1 MNITTEI
8 EKKEKSLTELMVRIL
23 KDPLTPIE
31 TSMKGLN
38 ETLLD
43 SKDLID
49 EVNNSIGA
57 STDIIE
63 KIKSKVTELYDE
75 RIKSEDISAVIN
87 RLKEDLDVSFDER
100 LRKHEE
106 QINIIFESVI
116 IKLTAIQDG
125 QPEVKQLFARLGDQ
139 LTSISQKIESE
150 HTTTAKKIDTTYKAI
165 ANDIENSSASIT
177 EKLAENLIDG
187 EKKSAQQQNNH
198 IELLDALT
206 QQQTVL
212 REQLAINQRKL
223 TKLTTVIGIYFFFTF
238 AFICYDIWHQFHW

>member
-139 LTSISQKIESE
+139 LTSTSQKIESE

-206 QQQTVL
+206 LQQTIL